1 MQKLKFH
8 YNQNEGKILLFI
20 TAFSACGLLIII
32 GEFTNI
38 INFII

>member
-1 MQKLKFH
+1 MKKF
-8 YNQNEGKILLFI
+8 NLLPEQTQGKILLFI

-32 GEFTNI
+32 SEFTNI